1 MRRVTLECPVL
12 GAEEL
17 SDWARSGTN
26 PGLGI
31 DWDAPTNAHLTVL
44 HLGRPA
50 ELHAEVTKARQ
61 SSAELPEQEF
71 YTALLRWALQSCNLL
86 KHAAR
91 VHVDSLRTLGES
103 PPYALAAIALDLP
116 PELADLHSR
125 LLDSLEDFAE
135 RLFDVPDGSALVES
149 SKALGFSA
157 RSWLPHITVG
167 WSARHLHL
175 QVSPLEVR
183 LGPLEG
189 RHLAQLSGKA
199 LPFDAY
205 A

>member
-50 ELHAEVTKARQ
+50 ELHEEVTKARQ

-91 VHVDSLRTLGES
+91 VHVDTRGMLEQVA
-103 PPYALAAIALDLP
+103 ALQGP
-116 PELADLHSR
+116 PEKGCVELLLRQFCTRLSSFGHFFMQLGWPPQVQDRQVCVSR
-125 LLDSLEDFAE
+125 GIPVDTQ
-135 RLFDVPDGSALVES
+135 
-149 SKALGFSA
+149 
-157 RSWLPHITVG
+157 SW
-167 WSARHLHL
+167 
-175 QVSPLEVR
+175 VR
-183 LGPLEG
+183 PAP
-189 RHLAQLSGKA
+189 R
-199 LPFDAY
+199 PI
-205 A
+205 